1 MVLRALVVEP
11 NPARGLMYRELLAR
25 EGLDAFVVRDGQQAC
40 NFLEAGERICL
51 LVTELSLPRI
61 DGFGVLRRLQRT
73 DSAGIPVLV
82 ATAFRE
88 MRETA
93 LRLREELGIS
103 ALVSPSVS
111 AEVLL
116 DVVARILEGEEE
128 IVADESAFDTLDP
141 DDPVSLAASY
151 QAEMQRLGSIRKAGV
166 TESNPVTDAELD
178 AIVERVAQRF
188 EVPIALVSIIL
199 RDRQR
204 FKARFGTELAETP
217 LDVSFCRHVV
227 AAKDA
232 LVVPDATLHP
242 TFANAPAVNDGA
254 VRGYAGVPLIGSDGE
269 AWGALCVI
277 DPAQPLVLSAR
288 DLGMLAIMA
297 REVVAQIESRLV
309 VSVPPTQLE
318 SGFRI
323 RCPPIG

>member
-1 MVLRALVVEP
+1 MVLRALVVDP
-11 NPARGLMYRELLAR
+11 NPVRGLMYRELLAS
-25 EGLDAFVVRDGQQAC
+25 EGLDAFVVPDGRQAC
-40 NFLEAGERICL
+40 NFLESGERICL

-103 ALVSPSVS
+103 AVVSPTMS

-116 DVVARILEGEEE
+116 DVVVRILEGEEE
-128 IVADESAFDTLDP
+128 IVADESAFDTLDA
-141 DDPVSLAASY
+141 DDPVALAAAY
-151 QAEMQRLGSIRKAGV
+151 QAELRRLESIRKAGI
-166 TESNPVTDAELD
+166 TESNAITDAELEALD
-178 AIVERVAQRF
+178 ERVARRF
-188 EVPIALVSIIL
+188 EVPISLVSIVL
-199 RDRQR
+199 RDRQW

-227 AAKDA
+227 AAKDT
-232 LVVPDATLHP
+232 LVVPDAMIHP
-242 TFANAPAVNDGA
+242 TFANQRAVNDGA

-277 DPAQPLVLSAR
+277 DPTQPLFLSAR
-288 DLGMLAIMA
+288 DLTNLASVA
-297 REVVAQIESRLV
+297 REVVAQIEARILLSN
-309 VSVPPTQLE
+309 PPMALE

-323 RCPPIG
+323 RCPRPS